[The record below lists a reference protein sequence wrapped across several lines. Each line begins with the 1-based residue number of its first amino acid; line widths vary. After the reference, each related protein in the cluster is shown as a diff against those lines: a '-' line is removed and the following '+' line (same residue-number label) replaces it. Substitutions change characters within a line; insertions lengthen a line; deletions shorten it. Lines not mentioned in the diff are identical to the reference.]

1 MKLVIH
7 TQHLENYNHSGE
19 GEPRWKYKGGETYVM
34 PVDESQAYQ
43 IGEAGIN
50 WMAHCFEENNEGWKE
65 YVTSTAIVAD
75 DTVVKDYYSAPWMFE
90 IDHANQQMIFSQRQ
104 DRDEYCRWEDDIVTR
119 VRTYAKDLKT
129 GKEIEGS
136 WTESWIREVA

>member
-34 PVDESQAYQ
+34 TVDEAQAYHVY
-43 IGEAGIN
+43 EAGIN

-65 YVTSTAIVAD
+65 YVISTDIVAD
-75 DTVVKDYYSAPWMFE
+75 GVVDWDEWNQPWMFE
-90 IDHANQQMIFSQRQ
+90 IDHANQKMIFSQRQ
-104 DRDEYCRWEDDIVTR
+104 DRDEYCRWDDDIVTR